1 MLAYRPAQ
9 RTQQNGRRIM
19 ILNAVIIVMCIL
31 GIALIIMGVWLM
43 TRRTKRSNGSEQA
56 QGSTEARVPG
66 IGVEVSLPPPAVL
79 LAAGTVLLV
88 VGGSLAVHTASVNG
102 TPKPNPTTFSPIP
115 TIIPSA
121 TSSPVPSTAS
131 PSPIDIG
138 LKCSLNT
145 RSPHP
150 GMTVKMI
157 YNISMNQGDVVGLG
171 AGIYDSSGNDHSTGY
186 GDIDSIQLS
195 SGQITESRPVSIPS
209 RLSSGRYEIDAEI
222 WPRNEVGRNG
232 ANTIADATCGYFSVP

>member
-1 MLAYRPAQ
+1 
-9 RTQQNGRRIM
+9 M

-31 GIALIIMGVWLM
+31 GIALIIAGVWLM
-43 TRRTKRSNGSEQA
+43 TRRTKRSTGSEQA

-88 VGGSLAVHTASVNG
+88 VGGSLAVHTASANG
-102 TPKPNPTTFSPIP
+102 TPKPNPTTFSATP

-121 TSSPVPSTAS
+121 TSSSPPPSSAS
-131 PSPIDIG
+131 PSPIDIS

-150 GMTVKMI
+150 GMTVKMT
-157 YNISMNQGDVVGLG
+157 YNISINQGDVVGLG
-171 AGIYDSSGNDHSTGY
+171 AGIYDNSGNDHSTGY

-195 SGQITESRPVSIPS
+195 AGQITESRPVPIPS

-222 WPRNEVGRNG
+222 WPRNEVGRNE
-232 ANTIADATCGYFSVP
+232 ANTIADATCGYFSVQ

>member
-1 MLAYRPAQ
+1 MLAYRPVP
-9 RTQQNGRRIM
+9 RTPQNGRRIM

-88 VGGSLAVHTASVNG
+88 VGGSLAVHTASANG
-102 TPKPNPTTFSPIP
+102 TPKPNPTTFSATP
-115 TIIPSA
+115 TIIPGE
-121 TSSPVPSTAS
+121 TSFPPPSSAS
-131 PSPIDIG
+131 PSPSDIG

-150 GMTVKMI
+150 GMSVKMT
-157 YNISMNQGDVVGLG
+157 YNITMNQRDVVGLS
-171 AGIYDSSGNDHSTGY
+171 AGIYDNSGNDHSTGY

-195 SGQITESRPVSIPS
+195 PGQITESRPVPIPS
-209 RLSSGRYEIDAEI
+209 RLSPGRYEIDAEV